1 LERGLREQGFAL
13 VAGVDEA
20 GRGPL
25 AGPVVAAAVILPV
38 DWPHPG
44 IDDSKRLRAARREGL
59 ARLLAEEALA
69 WGVGLA
75 EAEEVDRLNI
85 HHASLTAMR
94 RAVEALGTR
103 PDHLLI
109 DGRFTLVMDLPQR
122 AVVGGDASCLAVAA
136 ASILA
141 KVHRDG
147 IMRAWHRHYPQY
159 NFAAN
164 KGYGTAEHRQ
174 ALTRHGPCPLHRRS
188 YMPVAQAVLE
198 FGHDGPGHDGP
209 GHDGPGHDGPGHDGP
224 GYDEP

>member
-1 LERGLREQGFAL
+1 MAPGGSRGPAVRGVSADLERELRDQGFAL

-25 AGPVVAAAVILPV
+25 AGPVVAAAVIMPSA
-38 DWPHPG
+38 WPHAG
-44 IDDSKRLRAARREGL
+44 VDDSKRLSAAQRERL

-85 HHASLTAMR
+85 HQASLTAMC

-109 DGRFTLVMDLPQR
+109 DGRFTLALDLPQR
-122 AVVGGDASCLAVAA
+122 AVVGGDGACLAVAA

-147 IMRAWHRHYPQY
+147 IMRAWHSHYPQY

-174 ALTRHGPCPLHRRS
+174 ALTRHGPCPIHRRS
-188 YMPVAQAVLE
+188 YLPVAQAVLE
-198 FGHDGPGHDGP
+198 FGHD
-209 GHDGPGHDGPGHDGP
+209 
-224 GYDEP
+224 EL